1 MVARTDNDTWDLAT
15 SVGATATMVAAAR
28 ARATKAGVIDDR
40 FAEPLVRAVGVDFFT
55 RWATGELDP
64 ADVDD
69 PAAPWGIQRMT
80 DGMAARSRYFD
91 AFFTG
96 AASAGIRQAVIVA
109 SGLDTRGY
117 RLPWPAGMTVFEI
130 DQPEVL
136 AFKAATLAAL
146 DAEPTA
152 DLRMVPIDLRRDWP
166 AALIRAGFQAQVP
179 TAWSAEGLLPFLPP
193 DAQDRMLDTITVLS
207 ADSSRLATEAFMDTT
222 QLDPDRAEN
231 MMRGMNQRWRDH
243 GLDLEIWDLSYRG
256 ERNDVATYLD
266 SRGWNSSSMTMADL
280 LAANGLPT
288 IPQDGQEAA
297 FANNRYYTST
307 RRR

>member
-64 ADVDD
+64 AYVDD
-69 PAAPWGIQRMT
+69 PAAPWGVQRMT
-80 DGMAARSRYFD
+80 DGMAARTHYFD

-96 AASAGIRQAVIVA
+96 AASAGIRQAVIVG

-136 AFKAATLAAL
+136 AFKAATLAEL
-146 DAEPTA
+146 GAEPTA
-152 DLRMVPIDLRRDWP
+152 DLRMVPIDLRQDWP
-166 AALIRAGFQAQVP
+166 AALIRAGFQAQLP

-222 QLDPDRAEN
+222 RLDPDRAQN

-266 SRGWNSSSMTMADL
+266 SRGWNSSGTTMADL

-307 RRR
+307 RCR